1 MLGHIYFIMG
11 ISGAGKGTLVKNI
24 KDLSLDNLIFPLSYT
39 TREKRV
45 GEIEGDHYTF
55 ISRKDFIHFID
66 EWEFL
71 EYALVHERDYYW
83 TKYKDVMQD
92 GVEEWKIVIKELD
105 LNGLKKLKTERPEL
119 DSLYSTVFLNIP
131 KELLRSRIEVR
142 GIFMSDE
149 EYEKRIKSSI
159 FEEEELMKYCDYLID
174 ATLSPNEVVEK
185 FLEIIEKI

>member
-66 EWEFL
+66 E
-71 EYALVHERDYYW
+71 
-83 TKYKDVMQD
+83 
-92 GVEEWKIVIKELD
+92 
-105 LNGLKKLKTERPEL
+105 
-119 DSLYSTVFLNIP
+119 
-131 KELLRSRIEVR
+131 
-142 GIFMSDE
+142 
-149 EYEKRIKSSI
+149 
-159 FEEEELMKYCDYLID
+159 
-174 ATLSPNEVVEK
+174 
-185 FLEIIEKI
+185 